1 MATQRS
7 VLVLNASFEA
17 INICTVQRAMVLI
30 FKGAAIVQ
38 EASPYFLRT
47 AKVKVPLP
55 SVVRLLSYRKVPR
68 QTRAVSRKNI
78 MIRDGH
84 SCQYC
89 RKVLGA
95 ASLTLDHVH
104 PKSRGGAS
112 TWENLVACCYPC
124 NNKKGDRTP
133 DEARM
138 VLAKKPGQ
146 FGLHAKNKMLS
157 GSDELWGKYL
167 FF

>member
-1 MATQRS
+1 M
-7 VLVLNASFEA
+7 
-17 INICTVQRAMVLI
+17 
-30 FKGAAIVQ
+30 
-38 EASPYFLRT
+38 
-47 AKVKVPLP
+47 KVPLP
-55 SVVRLLSYRKVPR
+55 SVVRLLSYRKVPG
-68 QTRAVSRKNI
+68 QTRTVSRKNI

-84 SCQYC
+84 ACQYC
-89 RKVLGA
+89 GKVLTTSA
-95 ASLTLDHVH
+95 LTLDHVQ

-112 TWENLVACCYPC
+112 TWENLVACCFPC
-124 NNKKGDRTP
+124 NNKKGGRTP

-157 GSDELWGKYL
+157 AHDEQWGKYL

>member
-38 EASPYFLRT
+38 EASPHFLRT

-55 SVVRLLSYRKVPR
+55 SVVRLLTYRKVPR

-78 MIRDGH
+78 MIRDGS

-89 RKVLGA
+89 RKVLPSG
-95 ASLTLDHVH
+95 SLTLDHVM
-104 PKSRGGAS
+104 PKSRGGGS

-138 VLAKKPGQ
+138 VLAKKPGH
-146 FGLHAKNKMLS
+146 FGLHAKNKLLS
-157 GSDELWGKYL
+157 VNDESWGKYL